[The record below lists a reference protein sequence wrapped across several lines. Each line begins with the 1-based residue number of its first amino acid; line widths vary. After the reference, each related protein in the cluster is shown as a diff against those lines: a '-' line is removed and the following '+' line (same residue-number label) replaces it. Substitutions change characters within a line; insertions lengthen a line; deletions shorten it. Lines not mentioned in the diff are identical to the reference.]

1 MNKTKRSNLITYAIV
16 IVAFV
21 VMQTLSSTGSISS
34 LLTGL
39 LVPLCT
45 YIILAVS
52 LNLVVGILG
61 ELSLGHAGFMCVGA
75 FSSAFFSKCM
85 RDVIEN
91 SIVRFLL
98 ALLIGVIVAAIF
110 GVIIGIPVLRLKG
123 DYLAI
128 VTLAFGE
135 IIKNLVNV
143 LYIGKDSKGFH
154 FATKDVMALDMDP
167 DGTVILNG
175 PQGITGTPKDSTF
188 LIGFI
193 LIMVTLFIVL
203 NLINS
208 RDGRAIMAIRDNRIA
223 AESVGI
229 NITKYKL
236 MAFVTSAALAGAAG
250 ALYGLN
256 YSSLQAA
263 KFNFNTSIL
272 VLVFVVLG
280 GLGNIW
286 GSLVAAAALTI
297 LPLMEPLL
305 SAIGKDATLTGRTP
319 LWRHIILVMTNSHTF
334 TGYGF
339 GMFWRD
345 RQAVALLHT
354 AFRSNSF
361 MGTMTTGAH
370 NVLLEYWLNVG
381 LFGLASYFIALLASF
396 RQMRKLERQNYIFC
410 AAYMLW
416 FMVMGWT
423 ERSMSTYEY
432 QMVFLFLAMGV
443 GSNKPRP
450 VSRRRARLE
459 KEAT

>member
-1 MNKTKRSNLITYAIV
+1 MAVVFFADSMFVTRYPSEQIIT
-16 IVAFV
+16 
-21 VMQTLSSTGSISS
+21 
-34 LLTGL
+34 
-39 LVPLCT
+39 C
-45 YIILAVS
+45 
-52 LNLVVGILG
+52 
-61 ELSLGHAGFMCVGA
+61 
-75 FSSAFFSKCM
+75 
-85 RDVIEN
+85 
-91 SIVRFLL
+91 VRFTVTILF
-98 ALLIGVIVAAIF
+98 ALWMADRYDGEDI
-110 GVIIGIPVLRLKG
+110 LRLICT
-123 DYLAI
+123 AQ
-128 VTLAFGE
+128 
-135 IIKNLVNV
+135 
-143 LYIGKDSKGFH
+143 
-154 FATKDVMALDMDP
+154 M
-167 DGTVILNG
+167 
-175 PQGITGTPKDSTF
+175 
-188 LIGFI
+188 
-193 LIMVTLFIVL
+193 
-203 NLINS
+203 
-208 RDGRAIMAIRDNRIA
+208 
-223 AESVGI
+223 
-229 NITKYKL
+229 
-236 MAFVTSAALAGAAG
+236 
-250 ALYGLN
+250 
-256 YSSLQAA
+256 
-263 KFNFNTSIL
+263 
-272 VLVFVVLG
+272 VFVVLTLLYCVLFPG
-280 GLGNIW
+280 TIFSKEQGEHDFIGFLRTKNNEAAELSVGILFQIARFKLQRARREIPQRWELMLFVVQGMMLFLCNAKGALFCVAIPAAYLLFVEGRNDPEWRLPLGLVYVV
-286 GSLVAAAALTI
+286 GSVGFLIAALTI

-319 LWRHIILVMTNSHTF
+319 LWRQIILVMTNSHTF